1 MYSESM
7 CTHQD

>member
-7 CTHQD
+7 CTNQD